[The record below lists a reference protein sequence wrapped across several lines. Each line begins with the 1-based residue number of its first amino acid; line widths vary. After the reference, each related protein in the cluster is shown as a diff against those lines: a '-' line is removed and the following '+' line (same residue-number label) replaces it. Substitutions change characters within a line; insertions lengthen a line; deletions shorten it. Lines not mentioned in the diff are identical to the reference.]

1 MVIYLSQSLI
11 KKFTLHILQFAFAES
26 VTAFEISFPAC
37 SDVSI
42 VGGTDVKKKKKLQ
55 PCMVSIQKDQIHVCG
70 GILIQNQWGLTSAH
84 CKDKGSQR
92 VDDIMLIK
100 QNLKKIPKKEK
111 DVPPGTKCVVTDML
125 CAGSMQEK
133 RSTCW
138 GDSGGPLECKKN
150 IVGVESGSRGCGIP
164 KKPTV
169 YTFFLRK
176 TYPLDQYN
184 ILKKQFNSTTV

>member
-1 MVIYLSQSLI
+1 LDI
-11 KKFTLHILQFAFAES
+11 FAFAES

-84 CKDKGSQR
+84 CKEKPITSVTR
-92 VDDIMLIK
+92 VGILK
-100 QNLKKIPKKEK
+100 YEFPETFSQNLKKIPKKEK